1 MNTPAPILATNEVA
15 DNINAR
21 CLYTVRAIDSV
32 LGTELCLSCYI
43 NSNVPSGRSDT
54 EFNIVVDHCLVRGL
68 LCDSYFCTKCF
79 KGLTLNTPASGCLI
93 CLNKFAA
100 FSYNLSLRQMSII
113 KINFKYDI
121 INDTVMIDI
130 PATDQNIDTA
140 LNN

>member
-1 MNTPAPILATNEVA
+1 MNTPAPILLTSEVA

-32 LGTELCLSCYI
+32 LGTELCLSCYV
-43 NSNVPSGRSDT
+43 NSNVPSGRFDT
-54 EFNIVVDHCLVRGL
+54 EFNVVVDHCLVRGL
-68 LCDSYFCTKCF
+68 CDSYSCTKCF

-100 FSYNLSLRQMSII
+100 FSYNLSLQQMSITEI
-113 KINFKYDI
+113 DFKYDI

-130 PATDQNIDTA
+130 PAANHNTDTA